1 VLGDTPT
8 VAPRVID
15 PAKIGPMT
23 FDDDFKTF
31 DHGVDQERPA
41 KPHKWR
47 TVYGINGPNDPANR
61 MLVNNLE
68 DQVFVDPAFGGLTGC
83 PALGIDPFDF
93 KPGQVDVKAE
103 RLSGVAKKC
112 LGYGWS
118 SGLLTTMFSFSQ
130 KWGYFEAELD
140 VPTAKGFWPAFWL
153 VPTEGPWPDGGEID
167 VLESVGPATPGG
179 QAKASIN
186 TVWKSPEDG
195 TRKENQA
202 FTALITPGFH
212 RYGVLWRPDTISF
225 YFDRK
230 LLRTSP
236 TPPGYTKAMY
246 MILSLSVGQS
256 KSWPGAPDPS
266 TERADMLVK
275 RVSVW
280 ALKPDAAAA
289 LGQPAKLVGSKA
301 EPWR

>member
-1 VLGDTPT
+1 MFRSLLVAAAILTPLIGAPLGAVPSNDPSVLGDTPT

-186 TVWKSPEDG
+186 TVWKSPEDS
-195 TRKENQA
+195 TS
-202 FTALITPGFH
+202 TASSCARAPPRRDTP
-212 RYGVLWRPDTISF
+212 RRCT
-225 YFDRK
+225 
-230 LLRTSP
+230 
-236 TPPGYTKAMY
+236 
-246 MILSLSVGQS
+246 
-256 KSWPGAPDPS
+256 
-266 TERADMLVK
+266 
-275 RVSVW
+275 
-280 ALKPDAAAA
+280 
-289 LGQPAKLVGSKA
+289 
-301 EPWR
+301 